1 MATTQPALKDY
12 GYEDLKVIG
21 RGQYGKAHL
30 VRSEGDEQYYI
41 AKTIDLTCLS
51 SKERETAKQ
60 EVALL
65 SRLNH
70 PNIVSYKDNFFMGAN
85 QDTLVI
91 IMQYCEGG
99 DLATY
104 IKDMLKKKTRID
116 EYQIMHYFVQI
127 LQALQYIHGERILHR
142 DLKTSNLFLMKSKSV
157 VKLGDFGISRVLEGS
172 IEAAITV
179 VGTPYYMSPEV
190 CENKPY
196 TFKSDVWSL
205 GCCLYELCMLKH
217 AFSAD
222 NLLGLV
228 YKIVS
233 DKYEPIPERYT
244 PQLNTLIQRMLEKNA
259 EQRPSV
265 RDLLADSYVQSFMN
279 AAVQNRHTSQSTADG
294 PSPAPPGGV
303 TLPRSSGSVRSG
315 ASQGPPERPPFAP
328 AEVQRGIRPGQKPVR
343 QTGRTAASRAA
354 ARASETP
361 KEAAARRK
369 REAADRKAEQMKM
382 AAKQSMHNK
391 TVARQMRE
399 AEFQT
404 TLASGLG
411 AAATSPSP
419 PSPPPGG
426 FGAGGPAATSGVSA
440 SPSPTASPMHF
451 DDEIDEDEP
460 LEEIDESDYSEE
472 YEDDFEDA
480 PYSEDEDEAV
490 MSDIEEVY
498 MGPGAGAL
506 SIVRE
511 EEDLS
516 RVMNNYEQD
525 LARNSGSASPA
536 PSPTLQPRR
545 TGSLDR
551 SPVPPPP
558 VPGSAIMDMRSRA
571 SRLKEELICKMG
583 QETFEKAFNF
593 LYNAR
598 MKNADQRSVKRDLE
612 ALVGRQVYKDYCFD
626 VDQLV
631 FQQLTYGGT

>member
-1 MATTQPALKDY
+1 MAAQPALKDY

-244 PQLNTLIQRMLEKNA
+244 PQLNTLIQRMLEKTA

-265 RDLLADSYVQSFMN
+265 RDLLADPYVQSFMN
-279 AAVQNRHTSQSTADG
+279 AAVQNRHSQSATEG
-294 PSPAPPGGV
+294 PTPSGAGGI

-315 ASQGPPERPPFAP
+315 GAPPRPPSFPP
-328 AEVQRGIRPGQKPVR
+328 AEVQCGIRPGQKQVR

-411 AAATSPSP
+411 AAVTSPSP
-419 PSPPPGG
+419 PSPPPSG
-426 FGAGGPAATSGVSA
+426 FGAGGHAATSGVSA

-451 DDEIDEDEP
+451 DDDIDEDDLP

-472 YEDDFEDA
+472 YEDDFEDE
-480 PYSEDEDEAV
+480 PYSEEEPV

-536 PSPTLQPRR
+536 PSPTLQPQLGCQPRNF
-545 TGSLDR
+545 
-551 SPVPPPP
+551 
-558 VPGSAIMDMRSRA
+558 MRIAACFLIIRA
-571 SRLKEELICKMG
+571 FI
-583 QETFEKAFNF
+583 
-593 LYNAR
+593 
-598 MKNADQRSVKRDLE
+598 
-612 ALVGRQVYKDYCFD
+612 
-626 VDQLV
+626 
-631 FQQLTYGGT
+631 

>member
-1 MATTQPALKDY
+1 
-12 GYEDLKVIG
+12 
-21 RGQYGKAHL
+21 
-30 VRSEGDEQYYI
+30 
-41 AKTIDLTCLS
+41 
-51 SKERETAKQ
+51 
-60 EVALL
+60 
-65 SRLNH
+65 
-70 PNIVSYKDNFFMGAN
+70 
-85 QDTLVI
+85 
-91 IMQYCEGG
+91 
-99 DLATY
+99 
-104 IKDMLKKKTRID
+104 MLKKKTRID